1 MLRESG
7 LGRRYLKWVE
17 LVPVPFCQ
25 RLALSPNHLTFL
37 ALFFSLLILPAYVH
51 SLWLGGLA
59 VLAAGALDTLDGGL
73 ARRTGRQSKTGAFL
87 DSVFDRYSDF
97 FIHLGL
103 WLYFW
108 THYPPLLTAATLLLF
123 FLLLGSFMVSYTRA
137 RGEGLGLSAAVG
149 FFGRGERI
157 LTLGLGSLLA
167 DLFPRLQPAAAWAR
181 TEVLVLGL
189 VSLLV
194 LGVHL
199 SALQRIIYLARRLR

>member
-1 MLRESG
+1 VLRESG
-7 LGRRYLKWVE
+7 LGQRYLRWVE

-25 RLALSPNHLTFL
+25 RLALRPNQLTFL
-37 ALFFSLLILPAYVH
+37 ALLFSLLIPPAYVH
-51 SLWLGGLA
+51 SLWLGALA
-59 VLAAGALDTLDGGL
+59 VLTAGALDTLDGSL

-108 THYPPLLTAATLLLF
+108 TRAPRLLAAATLLLF

-137 RGEGLGLSAAVG
+137 RGEGLGLSVTAG
-149 FFGRGERI
+149 FFGRGERV

-167 DLFPRLQPAAAWAR
+167 DLFSRLQPAALGIRAD
-181 TEVLVLGL
+181 VLVLGL
-189 VSLLV
+189 LALLT
-194 LGVHL
+194 LGVHI
-199 SALQRIIYLARRLR
+199 SALQRILYLVRRLP